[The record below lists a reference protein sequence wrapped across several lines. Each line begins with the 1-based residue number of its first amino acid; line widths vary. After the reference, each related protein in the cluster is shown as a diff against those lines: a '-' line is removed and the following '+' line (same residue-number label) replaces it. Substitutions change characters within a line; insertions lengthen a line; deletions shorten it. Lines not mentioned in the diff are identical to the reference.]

1 MKWHRAKAYRREQ
14 TGIDELHN
22 PICST
27 VEAFDFFVRFG
38 PSHKVRSAEA
48 GNAFDSVSR
57 ALLTKRPASNFAGI
71 CGVDVKGASYEVEN
85 VMADGEAT
93 VVSVK
98 RCKPWAS

>member
-1 MKWHRAKAYRREQ
+1 MKWYRARAFRREQ
-14 TGIDELHN
+14 TGTDELHN
-22 PICST
+22 PVCST

-38 PSHKVRSAEA
+38 PSHKACSAET

-57 ALLTKRPASNFAGI
+57 SLLTKRPATDFADV
-71 CGVDVKGASYEVEN
+71 CGVEVKGASYEVEN
-85 VMADGEAT
+85 VMADGDAT

>member
-1 MKWHRAKAYRREQ
+1 MKWYRAKAYRREQ

-27 VEAFDFFVRFG
+27 VEA
-38 PSHKVRSAEA
+38 SHKVRSAEA

-57 ALLTKRPASNFAGI
+57 ALLTKRPASDFAGI
-71 CGVDVKGASYEVEN
+71 CGVEVKGASYEVEN
-85 VMADGEAT
+85 VMADGDAT

>member
-1 MKWHRAKAYRREQ
+1 MKWCRAKAYRREQ

-22 PICST
+22 SICST

-38 PSHKVRSAEA
+38 PIHKVRSAET

-57 ALLTKRPASNFAGI
+57 SLLTKRPATDFADV
-71 CGVDVKGASYEVEN
+71 CGVEVKGASYEVEN
-85 VMADGEAT
+85 VMADGDAT